1 MIDQPRGRTLS
12 AKPTY
17 RAISDSSEFPIQPQ
31 HIDTSDVFHGAFDH
45 LETEEAAR
53 VIVRMC
59 QKFGGWYPFSSN
71 ELDAFCQ
78 HNGDAGHRHFHFH
91 RLMEPQPGWS
101 RGEARLFGTGGFLV
115 KSEEDGRLR
124 VTEEFVIRCH
134 KASPAKKKEE

>member
-1 MIDQPRGRTLS
+1 LS

-31 HIDTSDVFHGAFDH
+31 DIDADKPFHEAFDH
-45 LETEEAAR
+45 LETEESAR
-53 VIVRMC
+53 WIVRMC
-59 QKFGGWYPFSSN
+59 QKFGGWYPFSSL

-78 HNGDAGHRHFHFH
+78 HNGCEGHSHFHFH
-91 RLMEPQPGWS
+91 RLMNPQASWS